1 MNIKKLS
8 LGAVLVTL
16 LMTLLSLV
24 SPTSSVKAETKKYVI
39 ATDITFAPFEYQ
51 DTNGEY
57 VGIDIELMKSIAEA
71 EGFEVEFK
79 PLGFN
84 AAVQALESGQV
95 DAVMAGMGITDERKQ
110 KFDFT
115 NSYYDSGIGM
125 GVPKNSEITSLSD
138 LKGKKVAVKLGT
150 QGATYAE
157 SIKSKYG
164 FTITTFEDSSS
175 MYQDVMVGNSDAL
188 FEDYPVLAYS
198 ITSNN
203 LPLKMTDHNENKTE
217 YGVAVNKG
225 ENAELITAF
234 NNGLKKLKE
243 SGKYDEII
251 NKYTTNASENTE
263 ATSILGLIK
272 TNWKTLATG
281 LWNTIVLTVVALI
294 FASLIGIIF
303 GLMKTSHN
311 NIVQAI
317 AGFYIDIIRGV
328 PLIVL
333 TFFIYFGIPQA
344 FNITMQPFVAGVITL
359 SLNAS
364 AYIAEIIRGGIQAV
378 DKGQYEA
385 CMSLGLP
392 YSKSMQKVILPQAI
406 RIMVPSFIN
415 QFVIT
420 LKDTSILSIIGIAE
434 LTQTGKV
441 IIARNLQSS
450 QMWLIVGVMY
460 LIVIVLLTKLSAH
473 LERNLK

>member
-24 SPTSSVKAETKKYVI
+24 SPTTTAKAETKKYVI

-251 NKYTTNASENTE
+251 NKYTTE

-272 TNWKTLATG
+272 TNWKTLVTG

-303 GLMKTSHN
+303 GLMKTSQN